1 MSEERWLEPMRIDG
15 LVPALRNPRRHN
27 LDALRES
34 VTRFGFTSPPEI
46 DERTG
51 RLVSGHGRVQLLQIE
66 QGAGDDVPD
75 GILVDHD
82 GTWMV
87 PVLRGWASKDD
98 TEADAYLIAHNR
110 QAELG
115 GWDDRGLAD
124 FLGGLRETPSA
135 LLGLGYTAHEV
146 DDLFHRLAPP
156 PSLDDLAGDHGDPDP
171 TDLWPVI
178 RIQVSPAVR
187 DAWLAARV
195 EGESDADL
203 LARLI
208 AGAATP

>member
-1 MSEERWLEPMRIDG
+1 MSDRRLEAMRIDT
-15 LVPALRNPRRHN
+15 LVPALRNPKRHD

-34 VTRFGFTSPPEI
+34 VARFGFTSPPEI

-66 QGAGDDVPD
+66 MGAGDEVPD
-75 GILVDHD
+75 GITVDTD
-82 GTWMV
+82 GVWMV

-115 GWDDRGLAD
+115 GWDDHGLAD
-124 FLGGLRETPSA
+124 FLGELRDTPAA
-135 LLGLGYTAHEV
+135 LLGLGYTPYEV

-156 PSLDDLAGDHGDPDP
+156 PSLDDLADDHGEHDES
-171 TDLWPVI
+171 DLWPVI
-178 RIQVSPAVR
+178 RIQVPPETR
-187 DAWLAARV
+187 DAFVAARV

-203 LARLI
+203 LARLLGV
-208 AGAATP
+208 AGS